1 MPRLPLTRFVQGVLI
16 VCAYLLPL
24 AIAPGLIQDASGL
37 PKSVVLALAAALLVG
52 AGLARVLAFRAPLA
66 PATPV
71 ALPAAAVAAVAVFS
85 LAGTPAAG
93 EGLAAA
99 LFLGAMLTVMALSGS
114 LASREPLLDAIM
126 IAASIAGLYGIAQY
140 LGFDPVEWA
149 SHFRPRVFSTLGNP
163 VFFGNYLAAVFPL
176 VFARW
181 LVTEREE
188 TKDLLTLLLAV
199 LALGIFLSWTRSS
212 WFGLGVGTAVQ
223 IGLLAADARGRALF
237 AANRTWLLSAAVAG
251 LIGFTLVSSASVGG
265 RPPVPV
271 LERLTDAV
279 NPQGYSARFRL
290 LNAEVCARIA
300 RDHPL
305 FGTGLGGYCAEYPL
319 RRLKTRAA
327 IGSPGHFFASQE
339 MYAHDDHLQILAEL
353 GIVGLGLWIWFLV
366 CALRWA
372 AAVHR
377 SGDWYGLAAVGVIAT
392 VAADGLMNFPLRV
405 VPPSW
410 VLFASIGMLAAA
422 GRRPVLSGDREAVGV
437 EGDVPLRRRIMAWG
451 LVAAAGL
458 LSMRPIWNVLYADR
472 MLLEGDRQVGYN
484 NYEMAYAYYGWGL
497 EHSPRNRFLAFRFS
511 VAAFNSGRFD
521 WTGRTVDESMHYV
534 QKALALGYHDENVYK
549 QLSMIFE
556 RKTALR
562 RAIPALDTAHALHP
576 LREDITNNLAYYLAE
591 CSTRL
596 DEAVELA
603 KLAVK
608 QVPGD
613 PTYLDTL
620 GYVYIRAGRFRE
632 AITPLETALKRLPA
646 TGDARVLAARKEVL
660 DHLALARKG
669 R

>member
-1 MPRLPLTRFVQGVLI
+1 M
-16 VCAYLLPL
+16 
-24 AIAPGLIQDASGL
+24 
-37 PKSVVLALAAALLVG
+37 
-52 AGLARVLAFRAPLA
+52 
-66 PATPV
+66 
-71 ALPAAAVAAVAVFS
+71 AAVAVVS
-85 LAGTPAAG
+85 LAGTPAPG
-93 EGLAAA
+93 EGMYAA
-99 LFLGAMLTVMALSGS
+99 LFLGAMLTVMILAGS
-114 LASREPLLDAIM
+114 LASREPLLDAVM

-140 LGFDPVEWA
+140 LGFDPVDWA

-212 WFGLGVGTAVQ
+212 WFGLGVGTLVQ
-223 IGLLAADARGRALF
+223 VGLLAADARGRALF

-300 RDHPL
+300 RDHPF

-319 RRLKTRAA
+319 RRLRTRAA

-353 GIVGLGLWIWFLV
+353 GIVGLGLWIWFLA

-377 SGDWYGLAAVGVIAT
+377 SGDWYGLAAAGVIAT
-392 VAADGLMNFPLRV
+392 VAADGCMNFPLRV
-405 VPPSW
+405 VPSSW
-410 VLFASIGMLAAA
+410 VFFVSIGLLAA
-422 GRRPVLSGDREAVGV
+422 GRERPLGALSESSSRRV
-437 EGDVPLRRRIMAWG
+437 EGQAVPLGRRILAWS

-458 LSMRPIWNVLYADR
+458 ISLKPIWSVLYADR

-497 EHSPRNRFLAFRFS
+497 EHAPRNRFLAFRYS

-521 WTGRTVDESMHYV
+521 WTGRTTDESMHYV
-534 QKALALGYHDENVYK
+534 RQALALGYHDENVYK

-591 CSTRL
+591 CSTRM

-620 GYVYIRAGRFRE
+620 GYVYLKAGRFRE
-632 AITPLETALKRLPA
+632 AIEPLETALKRLPA

-669 R
+669 K

>member
-1 MPRLPLTRFVQGVLI
+1 MPVLPLTRFVQGVL
-16 VCAYLLPL
+16 VACAYLLPL
-24 AIAPGLIQDASGL
+24 AISPGLIQDASGL
-37 PKSVVLALAAALLVG
+37 PKSVALAFAAALLVG
-52 AGLARVLAFRAPLA
+52 AGLARRLAFRAPLA

-71 ALPAAAVAAVAVFS
+71 LGPAALLTVVAILS
-85 LAGTPAAG
+85 LARTPAAG
-93 EGLAAA
+93 EGLVAA
-99 LFLGAMLTVMALSGS
+99 LFLGAMLTVMLMAGS
-114 LASREPLLDAIM
+114 LAARDLVLDSIM

-163 VFFGNYLAAVFPL
+163 VFLGNYLAAVFPL

-212 WFGLGVGTAVQ
+212 WFGLAAGTTVQ
-223 IGLLAADARGRALF
+223 VLLLAADERGRALF
-237 AANRTWLLSAAVAG
+237 AANRVWLLSAIVAVAIG
-251 LIGFTLVSSASVGG
+251 LTLVSSASVGG

-271 LERLTDAV
+271 LERLSDAV

-290 LNAEVCARIA
+290 VNAEVCALVA
-300 RDHPL
+300 RQHPVL
-305 FGTGLGGYCAEYPL
+305 GAGLGAYPAEYPL
-319 RRLKTRAA
+319 RRLRTRAA
-327 IGSPGHFFASQE
+327 LGSPGHFFASQE
-339 MYAHDDHLQILAEL
+339 TYAHDDHLQILAEL
-353 GIVGLGLWIWFLV
+353 GIVGLGLWIWFLA

-377 SGDWYGLAAVGVIAT
+377 AGDWFGLAAAGVIVT
-392 VAADGLMNFPLRV
+392 VAVDGLMNFPLRV
-405 VPPSW
+405 VPSGW
-410 VLFASIGMLAAA
+410 VFFATIGLLAV
-422 GRRPVLSGDREAVGV
+422 GRRTGPPEPAPR
-437 EGDVPLRRRIMAWG
+437 LRQTAAWII
-451 LVAAAGL
+451 VAAAGA
-458 LSMRPIWNVLYADR
+458 LSIRPIWDVVYADR

-497 EHSPRNRFLAFRFS
+497 EHSPRNKFLAFRYS

-521 WTGRTVDESMHYV
+521 WTGRTTDEAMHYV
-534 QKALALGYHDENVYK
+534 RRALDLGYHDENVYK
-549 QLSMIFE
+549 QVSLIFE

-562 RAIPALDTAHALHP
+562 RAIPALDVAHALHP

-591 CSTRL
+591 CSTRM
-596 DEAVELA
+596 DEAVMLA
-603 KLAVK
+603 KDAVAR
-608 QVPGD
+608 VPGD

-620 GYVYIRAGRFRE
+620 GYVYLRAGRFRE
-632 AITPLETALKRLPA
+632 AIVPLEAALKRLSPS
-646 TGDARVLAARKEVL
+646 GDPRIMFARKEVL

-669 R
+669 K